1 MKNSTILIVV
11 AVTPIVVAPPLL
23 SPFLSGRVHDGRDE
37 AGIASLPSGPQ
48 FGEFFAAAVPTPAS
62 GRPPVVSA
70 AATDGSASAVAI
82 SRTMTTSR
90 RRCMRRGMVEALM
103 RPPSDPSI
111 ALVDR

>member
-23 SPFLSGRVHDGRDE
+23 SPFFSGRVHDGRAE

-62 GRPPVVSA
+62 GRPIFTSA
-70 AATDGSASAVAI
+70 PATDEVATVRAVAI
-82 SRTMTTSR
+82 SRTMTT
-90 RRCMRRGMVEALM
+90 
-103 RPPSDPSI
+103 RPW
-111 ALVDR
+111 R